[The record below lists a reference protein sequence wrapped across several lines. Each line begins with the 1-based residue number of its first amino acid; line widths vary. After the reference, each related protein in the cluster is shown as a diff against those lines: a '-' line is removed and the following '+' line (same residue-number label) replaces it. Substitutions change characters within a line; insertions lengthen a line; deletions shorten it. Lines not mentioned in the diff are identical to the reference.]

1 MATIGSIN
9 PFPSDVR
16 RAFEAFISSDTY
28 HNHEQLSYERWQRIH
43 IILSNPSL
51 KPEDREGFNLKHR
64 MQLHYKLINDK
75 LYRQR
80 DSKHQ
85 SPRYIVL
92 QSEAFDIIT

>member
-9 PFPSDVR
+9 PFPSDVC

-28 HNHEQLSYERWQRIH
+28 HNCEQLSYKRWQCMH
-43 IILSNPSL
+43 IILSNPLL
-51 KPEDREGFNLKHR
+51 KPEDREGFNLKHCI
-64 MQLHYKLINDK
+64 QLHYELINDK

-92 QSEAFDIIT
+92 